1 MWPGLGLNFH
11 LGESM
16 FCLLGEEVLPLYLR
30 LIGQQSI
37 KLGEEEAKMVPF
49 PFPPLDSWIHESWI
63 EENST
68 IVDAD
73 SEHT

>member
-1 MWPGLGLNFH
+1 MWPGGSLNFH

-16 FCLLGEEVLPLYLR
+16 FCLLGEEVLPPYLR
-30 LIGQQSI
+30 LLGQQSI
-37 KLGEEEAKMVPF
+37 KLGEQEAKMVPF

-68 IVDAD
+68 ILDAD